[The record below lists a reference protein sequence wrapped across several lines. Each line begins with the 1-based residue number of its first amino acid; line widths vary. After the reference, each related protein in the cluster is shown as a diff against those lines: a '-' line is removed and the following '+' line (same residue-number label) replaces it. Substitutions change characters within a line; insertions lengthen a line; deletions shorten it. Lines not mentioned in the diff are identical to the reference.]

1 MIINKKKVQIKTG
14 RPTPPTPPLAS
25 TSFSL
30 SAPSGQFNGPSMPPS
45 PYNSPPAEPFSR
57 FPITQFPSNT
67 QAPPLFPP
75 PMGQPTFQP
84 SGDQTQSFPAS
95 LPPQPHTPFD
105 KQHQHRK
112 KMGGVGGEGAG
123 EGDEKGGQEGKLGVD
138 TRSEGDGVELRRRR
152 EEEQAE
158 AERKAKEVKK
168 RQSRTVVE
176 DEYER
181 MVLVSNT
188 NCDDSIIKARS
199 LDDAITQMTVVDNLP
214 PIAIPRDRC
223 GLPCPRHLRY
233 RLSIL

>member
-1 MIINKKKVQIKTG
+1 MEGRAPFLWLLSPHDQNIPPPSFPASKLMCEQNVRRVLWNRRWQKRMISAKRYVILPPFF

-112 KMGGVGGEGAG
+112 KS
-123 EGDEKGGQEGKLGVD
+123 K
-138 TRSEGDGVELRRRR
+138 
-152 EEEQAE
+152 
-158 AERKAKEVKK
+158 
-168 RQSRTVVE
+168 
-176 DEYER
+176 
-181 MVLVSNT
+181 
-188 NCDDSIIKARS
+188 
-199 LDDAITQMTVVDNLP
+199 P
-214 PIAIPRDRC
+214 
-223 GLPCPRHLRY
+223 
-233 RLSIL
+233 